1 MSPRRWAWAALG
13 AIAAVGAALAF
24 FGTGEGDA
32 RTARVVREDLVLVVE
47 ATGEIEA
54 IEAEILGPPN
64 LPDVWEFKL
73 QFLAPEGKE
82 VRRGEPV
89 MAFDASEQE
98 RRLVAE
104 RASAEEAE
112 QKLTKARADLER
124 ERLDAELRLAE
135 AQASLRKA
143 AMKTDVPAE
152 LVARRE
158 LESARIELALA
169 NREVA
174 HRQGELAAIAER
186 LEAELLQLSH
196 RLSLARTRVS
206 QIEEAVAK
214 MSTVAPRDGTVVYVT
229 DWRGEKVKVGD
240 SVYRS
245 QQILSLPDLKRL
257 RARADVAEVDAGKV
271 QAGQPVRLR
280 LDAHP
285 DLEFRGRIARVQ
297 RTVQRK
303 APNSPLRII
312 RAEVELESV
321 DGERMRPGMRF
332 RGVIERQR
340 AAAVL
345 TIPSDA
351 VMQVDGQAWVRRRR
365 LFGVERVQPQL
376 GRRSAERVEV
386 LEGLAEGDRVLCGG
400 NAGGASS

>member
-1 MSPRRWAWAALG
+1 M
-13 AIAAVGAALAF
+13 
-24 FGTGEGDA
+24 
-32 RTARVVREDLVLVVE
+32 REE
-47 ATGEIEA
+47 
-54 IEAEILGPPN
+54 
-64 LPDVWEFKL
+64 
-73 QFLAPEGKE
+73 
-82 VRRGEPV
+82 
-89 MAFDASEQE
+89 
-98 RRLVAE
+98 
-104 RASAEEAE
+104 
-112 QKLTKARADLER
+112 
-124 ERLDAELRLAE
+124 
-135 AQASLRKA
+135 
-143 AMKTDVPAE
+143 AMKTAVPAE

-158 LESARIELALA
+158 LESAGIEFELAT
-169 NREVA
+169 REVA

-271 QAGQPVRLR
+271 LAGQPVRLR

-351 VMQVDGQAWVRRRR
+351 VMQRDGRAWVRRRG
-365 LFGVERVQPQL
+365 LLGVQRVEPQL
-376 GRRSAERVEV
+376 GRRSADRVEV
-386 LEGLAEGDRVLCGG
+386 VEGLAEGDRVLCGG
-400 NAGGASS
+400 NAAGASS

>member
-1 MSPRRWAWAALG
+1 MSPRRWAWTAL
-13 AIAAVGAALAF
+13 ASIAAVGASLAF

-104 RASAEEAE
+104 RASAEEAA

-158 LESARIELALA
+158 LESARIEFELAT
-169 NREVA
+169 REVA

-257 RARADVAEVDAGKV
+257 RARADVAEVDADKV
-271 QAGQPVRLR
+271 REGQPVRLR

-285 DLEFRGRIARVQ
+285 DLEFRRRIARV
-297 RTVQRK
+297 R
-303 APNSPLRII
+303 SP
-312 RAEVELESV
+312 
-321 DGERMRPGMRF
+321 
-332 RGVIERQR
+332 
-340 AAAVL
+340 
-345 TIPSDA
+345 
-351 VMQVDGQAWVRRRR
+351 
-365 LFGVERVQPQL
+365 
-376 GRRSAERVEV
+376 
-386 LEGLAEGDRVLCGG
+386 
-400 NAGGASS
+400 